1 MSGPDFGFLGQ
12 RAGFQIA
19 EGWLTASAD
28 DSLAWLIAA
37 GLLNTLTVLLLA
49 GVGATLGGG
58 LLGLAR
64 LWRQPLVR
72 RLLDGLVD
80 LLRNTPV
87 LLQLFL
93 WYSLLLKLP
102 PLREAWHPLPGLWL
116 SNRGLAVPALRLSE
130 GGWGVSLEWPQLQGL
145 GLGGGWLL
153 SPELAALVWGLTV
166 FHACHV
172 SDIVRSA
179 VLSVPLGPVQA
190 ARALGMRPI
199 TVARSVVLP
208 LALRSIWPPY
218 ANQCLALLKNSTLA
232 LAIGYQDL
240 MAILNTAI
248 TQTGRAL
255 EGMTLAG
262 GFYLGLSG
270 CLAASVAWHN
280 QRANRQAWLAGSVAR
295 LSQWDGP
302 LPLSARALW
311 GRPGPAL
318 LNTVLLLGVVWLG
331 VQSLRWA
338 LWDAVWLGPAAACDG
353 AAGACWA
360 VLAANH
366 PLLLWGTV
374 PAPQRLQAA
383 LACVGLLALAAL
395 WVLPASPRAR
405 QTRAWGSGLAV
416 LWVAVV
422 LGGGWP
428 GAQPLPS
435 ADWGGLLVTLFLA
448 EAALLMALPLAG
460 LLAWARRGV
469 GGRAAGLARG
479 LALILIEAPRAL
491 PLVVQLLLVSFWG
504 PLLWPEVGGSN
515 KLWWALAVLV
525 LHTAALLAEVLRGA
539 LQALPASQWQTA
551 LALGLR
557 PHQAF
562 VSIIWP
568 QARRLAAPAALG
580 VFVGAVKDTSLV
592 MVIGLFDVLHAA
604 KAVLA
609 DTGWRAHD
617 LEVYGATAA
626 FYLVLCWPLS
636 ALARRLARDAAAH

>member
-19 EGWLTASAD
+19 ESWLTASAD
-28 DSLAWLIAA
+28 DSFAWLIAA

-49 GVGATLGGG
+49 GVGATLGGIA
-58 LLGLAR
+58 LGLAR

-72 RLLDGLVD
+72 RLLDGLVE

-93 WYSLLLKLP
+93 WYALLLKLP

-116 SNRGLAVPALRLSE
+116 SNRGLAVPALHLAE
-130 GGWGVSLEWPQLQGL
+130 GGGWGLVLEWPQLQGL
-145 GLGGGWLL
+145 GLSGGWLL
-153 SPELAALVWGLTV
+153 SPELAALVWGLAV
-166 FHACHV
+166 FHATYL

-190 ARALGMRPI
+190 ARALGMRPA
-199 TVARSVVLP
+199 TVARCVVLP
-208 LALRSIWPPY
+208 LALRSAWPPY

-240 MAILNTAI
+240 MAILNTTI

-255 EGMTLAG
+255 EGMSLAAI
-262 GFYLGLSG
+262 FYLGLSG
-270 CLAASVAWHN
+270 LLAATVAWHN
-280 QRANRQAWLAGSVAR
+280 QRSNRHGWLAGGMAR
-295 LSQWDGP
+295 LSQLDGP
-302 LPLSARALW
+302 LPLSAQALW
-311 GRPGPAL
+311 GRPAQAL
-318 LNTVLLLGVVWLG
+318 LNALLLLGLG
-331 VQSLRWA
+331 WALGQGLRWA
-338 LWDAVWLGPAAACDG
+338 LWGAVWTGPATACEG
-353 AAGACWA
+353 VNAACWA
-360 VLAANH
+360 VLSANH

-383 LACVGLLALAAL
+383 LACVGLMGLAAL
-395 WVLPASPRAR
+395 WVLPSPSLGWRVRACCSA
-405 QTRAWGSGLAV
+405 TLAAGIAMV
-416 LWVAVV
+416 LWG
-422 LGGGWP
+422 LWP
-428 GAQPLPS
+428 GGQPLPT

-448 EAALLMALPLAG
+448 EAALLLALPLAG
-460 LLAWARRGV
+460 VLALARRG
-469 GGRAAGLARG
+469 AAGGPARVLA
-479 LALILIEAPRAL
+479 LALIEGPRAM

-504 PLLWPEVGGSN
+504 PLLWPEASGSN
-515 KLWWALAVLV
+515 KFWWALAVLV
-525 LHTAALLAEVLRGA
+525 LHTAAQLAEVLRGA
-539 LQALPASQWQTA
+539 LQALPASQWETA

-557 PHQAF
+557 PRQAF
-562 VSIIWP
+562 ASIIWP

-617 LEVYGATAA
+617 VEVYGAVAV
-626 FYLVLCWPLS
+626 FYLLLCCPLS
-636 ALARRLARDAAAH
+636 ALARRLARDVGVR